1 MPELTQESDW
11 KYLKSIKHA
20 LLSTLCERIN
30 LKAQE
35 ILQLNI
41 SSPHEKY
48 MALYRHIEESDAIVA
63 DCFDDWR
70 RSTLFSKIAQL
81 YHHELISEEQLGNLS
96 ENARYLLAQ
105 LVGSRDKSG

>member
-11 KYLKSIKHA
+11 KFFKSIKQG

-35 ILQLNI
+35 ILQQGN

-48 MALYRHIEESDAIVA
+48 MALYRHIMESDAIIA

-81 YHHELISEEQLGNLS
+81 YHHELLSEEQLRHLS
-96 ENARYLLAQ
+96 ENPRYLLTK
-105 LVGSRDKSG
+105 LVGSRDENG